1 MRAREGIS
9 AKEVQLPRS
18 TAWGDGASQLQS
30 GLDLQTA
37 PHFPAWVTEEPKGP
51 PVKLVCIFTP

>member
-9 AKEVQLPRS
+9 AKEVQLPRAM
-18 TAWGDGASQLQS
+18 AWGDGASQLQS
-30 GLDLQTA
+30 GLDIQTA

-51 PVKLVCIFTP
+51 PVKPVCIFNP